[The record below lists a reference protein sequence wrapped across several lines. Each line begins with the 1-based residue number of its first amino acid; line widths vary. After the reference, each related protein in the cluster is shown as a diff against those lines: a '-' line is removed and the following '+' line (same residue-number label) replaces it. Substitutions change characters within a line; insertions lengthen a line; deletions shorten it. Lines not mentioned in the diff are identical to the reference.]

1 MGKFILIVFSVLLVS
16 CTTGMGKKMSQ
27 STIDEIQAGKGKLS
41 RDEVR
46 KKIGAAP
53 QTQLQREGMMC
64 DSYAYTGV
72 TNYILFSK
80 QDKGQSYNFCY
91 DSKTQILVQVDG
103 IQM

>member
-1 MGKFILIVFSVLLVS
+1 MKNVLLLCVIGLLGAS
-16 CTTGMGKKMSQ
+16 CATGMGKKMSQ
-27 STIDEIQAGKGKLS
+27 QTIDEIQAGKGKLT

-53 QTQLQREGMMC
+53 QTQMARDGMEC

-72 TNYILFSK
+72 VNYFLFTV
-80 QDKGQSYNFCY
+80 QDKSQSYAFCY
-91 DSKTQILVQVDG
+91 KNGVLVTADG